1 MISLYLGLVAALC
14 WGVHDLCIRLVASR
28 MKVELALLTV
38 LVSGLLV
45 LAPFAITKGDWASM
59 TQTGFAISA
68 AAGVSYVSGLY
79 AVYRAFAI
87 GPVRLVAPIVGAY
100 PILSMCWAAA
110 QGRMPSFDQI
120 AAVLV
125 IVLGVGLIAALS
137 DEGGHGQAN
146 ADTAA
151 KASSAKRSAILW
163 SIGGAVGFPVT
174 FALGNLAVEHGSEL
188 PVTLMTRASASLALF
203 SAMLLARTKPQ
214 LAGVPWKTLM
224 LMGVL
229 DVTAMGSV
237 QAAAR
242 YPNPEF
248 AAVAASIFGML
259 TIILAWAFLKEKMTP
274 GQWGAAAL
282 VFAGIGYLG
291 H

>member
-28 MKVELALLTV
+28 MKIELALLIV
-38 LVSGLLV
+38 LVAGLLI
-45 LAPFAITKGDWASM
+45 LAPIAIVKGDWVSM
-59 TQTGFAISA
+59 TRTGIGLSA
-68 AAGVSYVSGLY
+68 VAGVSYVSGLY

-100 PILSMCWAAA
+100 PILSMSWAAT
-110 QGRMPSFDQI
+110 QGRMPSYDQI

-137 DEGGHGQAN
+137 DGVSHASGPG
-146 ADTAA
+146 DTETRTHDTKRAA
-151 KASSAKRSAILW
+151 IFWA
-163 SIGGAVGFPVT
+163 IGGAVGFPVT
-174 FALGNLAVEHGSEL
+174 FALGNLAVGHGSEL
-188 PVTLMTRASASLALF
+188 PVTLITRACAALALF
-203 SAMLLARTKPQ
+203 CVILSAKARLQ
-214 LAGVPWKTLM
+214 LVGVPWKILI

-259 TIILAWAFLKEKMTP
+259 TIILAWALLKERMTP
-274 GQWGAAAL
+274 GQWVAATL

>member
-14 WGVHDLCIRLVASR
+14 WGVHDLCIRMVASR
-28 MKVELALLTV
+28 MNVELALFTV
-38 LVSGLLV
+38 LVTGLAV
-45 LAPFAITKGDWASM
+45 LAPFAIAQGDWASM
-59 TQTGFAISA
+59 TPTGFGYSA
-68 AAGVSYVSGLY
+68 VAGVTYVSGLY

-100 PILSMCWAAA
+100 PILSMLWAAV
-110 QGRMPSFDQI
+110 QGRMPSYDQF

-137 DEGGHGQAN
+137 DEVGHAP
-146 ADTAA
+146 ASTVDAAAPTVTKRTAIFWA
-151 KASSAKRSAILW
+151 
-163 SIGGAVGFPVT
+163 IGGALGFPVT
-174 FALGNLAVEHGSEL
+174 FALGNLGVEHGSEL
-188 PVTLMTRASASLALF
+188 PVTLMTRCSASLALF
-203 SAMLLARTKPQ
+203 VVLLLDRARPQ
-214 LAGVPWKTLM
+214 LAGVPWKILV
-224 LMGVL
+224 LMGIL

-248 AAVAASIFGML
+248 AAVAASTFGML
-259 TIILAWAFLKEKMTP
+259 TIILAWAFLRERMTP
-274 GQWGAAAL
+274 GQWFAAAL